1 MMYLFSQ
8 IQGLACLL
16 SEEEPAE
23 NVFDEFVEVTIYAI
37 KSVVFKGSPHDK
49 IEFSKLF

>member
-8 IQGLACLL
+8 RQGLACLF
-16 SEEEPAE
+16 SEVEPAE
-23 NVFDEFVEVTIYAI
+23 NVLDEFVEVTIQAI

-49 IEFSKLF
+49 VELSKLF